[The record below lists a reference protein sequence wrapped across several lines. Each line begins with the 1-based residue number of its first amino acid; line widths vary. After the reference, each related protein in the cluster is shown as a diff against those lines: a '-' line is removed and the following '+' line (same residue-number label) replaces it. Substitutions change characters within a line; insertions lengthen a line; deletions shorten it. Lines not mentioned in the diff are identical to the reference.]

1 MAEVIGLATSIV
13 SLAGAAAPISLTLYD
28 FVGTVRYAKDELN
41 ALAIEA
47 SDLSTVLDHLSA
59 VINKNTDRI
68 ISKTIETIKSLIKRC
83 KRLLEQFDVTIDL
96 VKVFLWKL
104 VGRTLGIY

>member
-1 MAEVIGLATSIV
+1 MAEVIGLAAT
-13 SLAGAAAPISLTLYD
+13 ISLTLYD

-41 ALAIEA
+41 ASAIEA

-59 VINKNTDRI
+59 VINQDTDRI
-68 ISKTIETIKSLIKRC
+68 ISKTIETINTLIKRC
-83 KRLLEQFDVTIDL
+83 KRILEQSDVTIDL